1 MRAYSGRGEACNIPL
16 TISRCVSIQAGDKN
30 KAPMAFRASCGSAE
44 GLVHSASTSAV
55 RGMPCA
61 LPGVVAPSTSAP
73 RRCCRLSHN
82 FAKRGYYASEDV
94 KGADVCQ
101 NNGEHILFFIS

>member
-44 GLVHSASTSAV
+44 GVVHSASTSAV
-55 RGMPCA
+55 RGTPCA

-73 RRCCRLSHN
+73 RRCCRLTHK
-82 FAKRGYYASEDV
+82 FAKRGKYASEEV
-94 KGADVCQ
+94 ADSTWVLPFDQHECC
-101 NNGEHILFFIS
+101 HV